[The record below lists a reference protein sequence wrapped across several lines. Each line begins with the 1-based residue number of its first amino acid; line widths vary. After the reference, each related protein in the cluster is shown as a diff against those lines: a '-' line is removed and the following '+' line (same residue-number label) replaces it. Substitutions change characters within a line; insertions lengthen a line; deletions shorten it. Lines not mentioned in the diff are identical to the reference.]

1 MGGGLGQRGAGGLG
15 LGEPKERE
23 GGSTA
28 WKSGTFGTFEC

>member
-23 GGSTA
+23 EGQHRLEV
-28 WKSGTFGTFEC
+28 WHIWHI